1 MDSRRLTTYIGS
13 MTDGSITVVPSV
25 HFSPRHRRRVRET
38 IRASEPDLVAV
49 ELGERRYDRLERS
62 QQGLDLSGMSPP
74 AAVSYQLL
82 RAIQRT
88 VVRLSGLDPET
99 SDMETAVETAAEV
112 GVDVALIDDPI
123 DETVTALA
131 SAVGPLTFPRSVARA
146 YTLSPAEQLE
156 RLELIGLPFEE
167 IQDGD
172 DVEPL
177 VEHVRD
183 LFPELAEVL
192 VDRRDRSM
200 AERLD
205 SLRREGYDVVAV
217 VGAAHHNGLERE
229 LNVLGAGEYGPETAV
244 PIVTPSMDVARIP
257 LD

>member
-1 MDSRRLTTYIGS
+1 
-13 MTDGSITVVPSV
+13 MTEGSITVVPSV
-25 HFSPRHRRRVRET
+25 HFSQRHRRRVCET

-49 ELGERRYDRLERS
+49 ELGEQRYDRLERS
-62 QQGLDLSGMSPP
+62 QRGLDLTGMSPP
-74 AAVSYQLL
+74 AAVTYQLL
-82 RAIQRT
+82 RAIQQT

-99 SDMETAVETAAEV
+99 SDMETAIETAVEV

-131 SAVGPLTFPRSVARA
+131 SAVDPLTFPRSFARA
-146 YTLSPAEQLE
+146 YTLSPAQQLE
-156 RLELIGLPFEE
+156 RLELVGLPFEE
-167 IQDGD
+167 VEDGD

-177 VEHVRD
+177 VEHVRY

-229 LNVLGAGEYGPETAV
+229 LDVLDREPAVLRTDV
-244 PIVTPSMDVARIP
+244 PIRSPMKSVTRIHI
-257 LD
+257 D